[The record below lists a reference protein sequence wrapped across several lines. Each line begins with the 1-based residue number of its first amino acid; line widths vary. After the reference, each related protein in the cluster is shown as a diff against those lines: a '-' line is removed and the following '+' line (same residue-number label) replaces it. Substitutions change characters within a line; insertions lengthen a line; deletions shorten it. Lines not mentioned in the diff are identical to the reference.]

1 MQGDFYFQDA
11 AFVHVQDFKHAVLEG
26 YLFVYLRELAFQ
38 LEHQSGQGVGISGDI
53 GKGIFVDVGY
63 FEEVDELSFAF
74 KYPRVVVQFGVAMVF
89 LVVFVAYVS
98 DDFFYDVLHRDKPRG
113 ASELVYHDGYM
124 YAVPLEVAQQVV
136 YHFGFGDKVG
146 GAYQVLPAEVV
157 AFVQMWQQVLDVKYA
172 HDVVPRVFVDGYAG
186 IDILDDAFQDGG
198 EGGVYVEV
206 YHVKS
211 GCHDFLGGFFPE
223 AYDALQHVL
232 LVGQLG
238 LVGQFQCLR
247 EFVDRDGMAL
257 AHQFFVNEQEGVYP
271 DGGEGVQAG
280 AQPLHGG
287 CCAAA
292 EAEGPLVA

>member
-98 DDFFYDVLHRDKPRG
+98 DDFFYERYLRVSP
-113 ASELVYHDGYM
+113 E
-124 YAVPLEVAQQVV
+124 VPPNSSTTMAICMRFLWKSRSRSSII
-136 YHFGFGDKVG
+136 FGFGDKVG

-157 AFVQMWQQVLDVKYA
+157 AFVQMWQQ
-172 HDVVPRVFVDGYAG
+172 
-186 IDILDDAFQDGG
+186 
-198 EGGVYVEV
+198 
-206 YHVKS
+206 
-211 GCHDFLGGFFPE
+211 
-223 AYDALQHVL
+223 
-232 LVGQLG
+232 
-238 LVGQFQCLR
+238 
-247 EFVDRDGMAL
+247 
-257 AHQFFVNEQEGVYP
+257 
-271 DGGEGVQAG
+271 
-280 AQPLHGG
+280 
-287 CCAAA
+287 
-292 EAEGPLVA
+292 GP